1 MEQNKRVINLLTA
14 THPRLLD
21 LSILVIRCAIGIIL
35 FVVGASKVL
44 GWFGGMGMAR
54 TVAVFGKMGYAPF
67 LIYLS
72 SYTEFLGGLFLI
84 LGLFTRPVAIPVII
98 NMTVAT
104 ISLLPKG
111 FFFGGAAY
119 PFLVLI
125 CAIIVLLTGPLAY
138 SLDSLFF
145 RTRVIAM
152 NKVS

>member
-1 MEQNKRVINLLTA
+1 MKKNNLLAPLLNGKST
-14 THPRLLD
+14 RLLNISM
-21 LSILVIRCAIGIIL
+21 LLLRCAIGIIL

-44 GWFGGMGMAR
+44 GWFGGMGMAK
-54 TVAVFGKMGYAPF
+54 TVVVFGKMGYTPF

-84 LGLFTRPVAIPVII
+84 LGLFTRPVAVPVII

-104 ISLLPKG
+104 ISMLPKG

-125 CAIIVLLTGPLAY
+125 CVIIVLLTGPLEY

-145 RTRVIAM
+145 
-152 NKVS
+152 